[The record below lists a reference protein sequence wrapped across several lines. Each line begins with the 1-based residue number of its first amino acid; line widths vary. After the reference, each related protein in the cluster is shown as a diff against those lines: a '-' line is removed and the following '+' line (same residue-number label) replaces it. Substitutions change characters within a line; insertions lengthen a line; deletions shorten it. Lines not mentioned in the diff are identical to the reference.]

1 MPDGCLRIKT
11 SALLLRPRVK
21 MGGKSKHEESVEG
34 TRRSFGGIMKKLI
47 VAPLVYLAALV
58 GEIFIQTASAL
69 VWVLLG
75 PRRQEIFLDGV
86 VTAAIDTATERF
98 RKVESV
104 SVERLETFEYFW
116 ACSLGEE
123 KAKEMMTEIERRL
136 ERAK

>member
-1 MPDGCLRIKT
+1 
-11 SALLLRPRVK
+11 
-21 MGGKSKHEESVEG
+21 
-34 TRRSFGGIMKKLI
+34 MKKLI